1 MWIEAERRQNA
12 EANAQGEVD
21 HGGTVVESYQAA
33 KFDEHDEEREQQH
46 VHHAP
51 FAEEFHEVVGD
62 GPVFPAD
69 QLKQRQFQKRNHFHQ
84 WKDHG
89 KHQHHAPDEPFPVQK
104 QFANAIHNAVLAT
117 VAQLFNGDNGQKN
130 RRPKQH
136 QRRAS
141 KSSAPHR
148 SQRVAALESS
158 MAPRTICA
166 MPGFH
171 SGNRNDKAAG
181 VAGVGHRVKVF
192 YG

>member
-1 MWIEAERRQNA
+1 M
-12 EANAQGEVD
+12 
-21 HGGTVVESYQAA
+21 
-33 KFDEHDEEREQQH
+33 
-46 VHHAP
+46 
-51 FAEEFHEVVGD
+51 VGKCS
-62 GPVFPAD
+62 VFPAD
-69 QLKQRQFQKRNHFHQ
+69 QLKQRQFQKRDHFHQ

-104 QFANAIHNAVLAT
+104 QFANAIHNAALAP
-117 VAQLFNGDNGQKN
+117 VAQLFDGDNGQQN

-181 VAGVGHRVKVF
+181 VANNISQKNPAYSRRTYSGCCTFLSSASKF
-192 YG
+192 SSKLSYFKNSFNFS